1 MVSAKSLCCGEAVRP
16 YSTSAGEWST
26 SRAANMASMRALI
39 SSVLIA
45 LALRPAANR
54 VGAEYDEAV
63 GMIMASCPVVCIVL
77 ILERIG
83 G

>member
-1 MVSAKSLCCGEAVRP
+1 
-16 YSTSAGEWST
+16 
-26 SRAANMASMRALI
+26 MASMRALI

-45 LALRPAANR
+45 LALRPAADR
-54 VGAEYDEAV
+54 VGAENDEAV
-63 GMIMASCPVVCIVL
+63 GMIMASCRVVCIVF